1 MVKTSAL
8 LCFSRQK
15 KEQRAGGKKE
25 NGCKRNAG
33 DEKSCRKIFLDGS
46 NCSKGWWIGN
56 ATVNMRIIGGNNCD
70 MNGSGGGKRNFF
82 IAN

>member
-15 KEQRAGGKKE
+15 KNSEQAA
-25 NGCKRNAG
+25 KRKMAASVMPG